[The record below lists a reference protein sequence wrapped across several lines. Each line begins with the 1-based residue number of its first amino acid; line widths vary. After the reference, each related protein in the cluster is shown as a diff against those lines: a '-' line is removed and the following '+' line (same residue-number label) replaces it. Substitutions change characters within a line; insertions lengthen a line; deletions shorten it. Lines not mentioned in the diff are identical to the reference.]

1 LPDGGANSRV
11 YKTTANGGDFLANPV
26 ALVLGENSISVGG
39 VAFDRTVKVQFS
51 SAAVR
56 FDALTVNGVQ
66 LY

>member
-1 LPDGGANSRV
+1 
-11 YKTTANGGDFLANPV
+11 V